1 MKANKMRTIKMEKII
16 LSAGAVG
23 DELEKAYKLLGRI
36 SGKKVIKTISTK
48 RIPTWGVRPK
58 LEVGCKVTV
67 RGADAEKL
75 LKRLLAAIDN
85 TIKFKQIADNHF
97 SFGIKEYIEIPD
109 MEYQRDI
116 GVMGFNTTVD
126 FARPG
131 FSVKRRRMKQST
143 LPKRQN
149 IKPEE
154 IKEFMESKYGVVV
167 REGK

>member
-1 MKANKMRTIKMEKII
+1 MEKII

-23 DELEKAYKLLGRI
+23 DQLDKAYKLLGRV
-36 SGKKVIKTISTK
+36 SGEKIVKTMTTK

-67 RGADAEKL
+67 RGKKAEKL
-75 LKRLLAAIDN
+75 LKRLLAAVDN
-85 TIKFKQIADNHF
+85 VIKEKQIANNHF

-131 FSVKRRRMKQST
+131 VRVKRRRMKKNGI
-143 LPKRQN
+143 PKRQEVSV
-149 IKPEE
+149 EE
-154 IKEFMESKYGVVV
+154 IKTFMQDKYGVKVI
-167 REGK
+167 